1 MKKIFYLF
9 AFSVL
14 LFSCKKDSTV
24 QGSNAGKSLSALSK
38 DQLTAIHAPG
48 DSIVQ
53 LDSTKF
59 PKKPKTVQR
68 LATTD
73 IFSELYQLNGMNFY
87 IQTKDT
93 YFGKNTLQTQ
103 GKGKEVILAPYSSTN
118 GNQLFYL
125 RFLPASSGI
134 PYLIYS
140 TNEGLPVGAG
150 SYTSAPNKYVLYTQ
164 AAGSTSLF
172 GFSWNFSMNSTSD
185 AFYFINQD
193 ILGSGGSSPWD
204 VFNYY
209 LDATNG
215 AIGFARSNSSIA
227 QQFNIVPNDVF
238 KLESIEYIND
248 ATATLSQI
256 PDFTTTWTYTNGT
269 SVQQSITTSF
279 GQKATKTSSFTNQ
292 STITTKISTEIKAS
306 VPFFASGKIST
317 EIGGSLQHT
326 YGKSESTEDTRNYDI
341 PLLIPANSRV
351 TASATVTRYN
361 MNVNYIATLR
371 GQNTNKIIKVG
382 GVWSGVD
389 CTDIVV
395 NTQQTNL
402 KTNITSKGI
411 SVKVNKI

>member
-1 MKKIFYLF
+1 MKKFIYL
-9 AFSVL
+9 SL
-14 LFSCKKDSTV
+14 ITLSIMSCKKDV
-24 QGSNAGKSLSALSK
+24 QLQKTDLSNKGDLKSNAKLASLSM
-38 DQLTAIHAPG
+38 IG
-48 DSIVQ
+48 DSIVP

-59 PKKPKTVQR
+59 PKKPKKLKAMSTSDVFN
-68 LATTD
+68 D
-73 IFSELYQLNGMNFY
+73 LYQLNGINFF
-87 IQTKDT
+87 IQTKDA
-93 YFGKNTLQTQ
+93 YFSKNTLQSQ

-118 GNQLFYL
+118 GNQLFHL
-125 RFLPASSGI
+125 RFLPASTGI

-140 TNEGLPVGAG
+140 ANEEMPIGAG
-150 SYTSAPNKYVLYTQ
+150 SYASNPNKYVLYTQ

-172 GFSWNFSMNSTSD
+172 GFSWDFAANATND
-185 AFYFINQD
+185 AYYFINQD

-215 AIGFARSNSSIA
+215 AIGFARPSNGIA
-227 QQFNIVPNDVF
+227 QQFNIVPNDIF

-256 PDFTTTWTYTNGT
+256 PDFSTTWTYTNGT

-279 GQKATKTSSFTNQ
+279 GQKASKTSNFTNQ
-292 STITTKISTEIKAS
+292 STFTTKVSTEIKAS
-306 VPFFASGKIST
+306 VPFIASGKIST
-317 EIGGSLQHT
+317 EIGGSISHT
-326 YGKSESTEDTRNYDI
+326 YGQSETSEDTRNYDI
-341 PLLIPANSRV
+341 PLLIPANTRV
-351 TASATVTRYN
+351 TATATVTRYN

-371 GQNTNKIIKVG
+371 GQNTSKVIKVR

-402 KTNITSKGI
+402 KTLAVSKGVSI
-411 SVKVNKI
+411 KVTNK